1 MSNKER
7 KILKLKGSLRSCYLQ
22 QRGFFVIFFED
33 FSGKTHHA
41 ELHYPFFKCLDF
53 DGSKMKRNIEKLAEE
68 LSQYYINTEDIEN
81 AVVEA
86 CVKAKIKAPKY
97 LR

>member
-1 MSNKER
+1 MSNKKR

-33 FSGKTHHA
+33 FNGKTHHA
-41 ELHYPFFKCLDF
+41 ELHYPFFKFLDF
-53 DGSKMKRNIEKLAEE
+53 DGSKMKKNIENLANE
-68 LSQYYINTEDIEN
+68 LSQYHINAEDIEN

-86 CVKAKIKAPKY
+86 CEKAKIRAPKH